1 MILKTSKAKI
11 YFKYQLSGTDIPYF
25 FIHGFTGSSESWNNV
40 ISMLDSPYIAID
52 VVGHGKSSFLDFRDQ
67 YSVED
72 WCYEIYLLLQKIN
85 IKKINLCGYSL
96 GGRLSIAFA
105 KKYPDLINSL
115 VLESCSLG
123 IETIDEKE
131 KKYSDDLLDI
141 EKIKNNYK
149 NFIKEWE
156 EKSLFKTQKINNK
169 KEWNSQKEIRK
180 NHNNAQ
186 LAKSLE
192 VFSQG
197 NMRYYKN
204 EYIDFNFPISII
216 NGSHDN
222 KYVKIG
228 KKIAYLNRNAK
239 QYIVNNSGHNTHL
252 EQPELFL
259 DILNESIY
267 K

>member
-1 MILKTSKAKI
+1 MTRTIYKEESRPHESAKKHITGLAIYTDDMVEPTGLLHAAIGFSSKAR
-11 YFKYQLSGTDIPYF
+11 
-25 FIHGFTGSSESWNNV
+25 
-40 ISMLDSPYIAID
+40 A
-52 VVGHGKSSFLDFRDQ
+52 
-67 YSVED
+67 
-72 WCYEIYLLLQKIN
+72 N